1 MQKTLLYKILA
12 ILALTLVICLL
23 LAMIQGTIHD
33 RSEFRAEAVASIAA
47 DSVREQSIIGPVM
60 VIPYTDEFDVTVPA
74 TTDAASKTETVRRSV
89 SRVHLVFPNQLT
101 VDGRFDTDYRYRGI
115 HRVLYYSGQHA
126 LSGDFDLPLKS
137 SLPRTNSL
145 SRITVGQASIAVGI
159 EDVRGIRNIP
169 TITWGKQPIEFQQG
183 TGSIALGSGLHA
195 DLPPMD
201 MEQSGRVNFAFNLG
215 LDGIERQHFSPVA
228 RNNQITLASKWPHPQ
243 FGGRF
248 LPSTKDRSISDD
260 GFKANWSI
268 SSLSTATQQ
277 QLRALQEG
285 SAPAANATPAE
296 RIAAAVAVGGGTD
309 PRADRFS
316 VAFIEPVN
324 VYSLAGRATKYGLLF
339 VALTFAAFFIFE
351 ILKRLPIHPVQY
363 LLVGLALVLFFLLL
377 VGLSEHIPFVTAY
390 LIASTAC
397 ILLLGFYLSFVLR
410 NRLRG
415 LGFGVALTVLYGALY
430 GLLSSENN
438 ALVLGSIL
446 LFAVLGA
453 IMVATRKVDWYQVG
467 KTEPVAAGEVN

>member
-23 LAMIQGTIHD
+23 LAMIQGTISD
-33 RSEFRAEAVASIAA
+33 RAEFRAQAVASIAA

-60 VIPYTDEFDVTVPA
+60 VIPYTDEFDVIVPA
-74 TTDAASKTETVRRSV
+74 TSDAASKPETVRRSV
-89 SRVHLVFPNQLT
+89 SRVHLVFPKQLT
-101 VDGRFDTDYRYRGI
+101 INGRFDTDYRYRGI
-115 HRVLYYSGQHA
+115 HRVLYFSGQHA

-137 SLPRTNSL
+137 SLPRANSL
-145 SRITVGQASIAVGI
+145 SRITVGQASIALGI

-169 TITWGKQPIEFQQG
+169 TIIWGKQPIEFQQG
-183 TGSIALGSGLHA
+183 SGSVALGSGLHA

-201 MEQSGRVNFAFNLG
+201 MEQSGRINFAFNLD
-215 LDGIERQHFSPVA
+215 LDGIERQHFAPVA
-228 RNNQITLASKWPHPQ
+228 RNNRITLTSKWPHPQ

-248 LPSTKDRSISDD
+248 LPSTKDRSITDE
-260 GFKANWSI
+260 GFSANWSI

-285 SAPAANATPAE
+285 SAVDANPTQAE
-296 RIAAAVAVGGGTD
+296 RVAAAATD
-309 PRADRFS
+309 SRPDRFS

-324 VYSLAGRATKYGLLF
+324 VYSLAERATKYGLLF
-339 VALTFAAFFIFE
+339 VALTFAAFFVFE
-351 ILKRLPIHPVQY
+351 ILKRLPIHPIQY

-377 VGLSEHIPFVTAY
+377 VGLSEHIRFVVAY

-410 NRLRG
+410 NRVRG

-453 IMVATRKVDWYQVG
+453 VMVATRKVDWYQIG
-467 KTEPVAAGEVN
+467 KTEPDPEPVVN